1 MYLLLRG
8 FPDFSAIETIM
19 KNQQCSE
26 NAILHEKGNT
36 AMKHIEA
43 LNHVLNSH

>member
-19 KNQQCSE
+19 KNNSAQEMHFYMKKETLQW
-26 NAILHEKGNT
+26 NT
-36 AMKHIEA
+36 
-43 LNHVLNSH
+43 